1 MLGKNAGQASVR
13 YKTFS
18 VDQHRSASQVL
29 PKVRLFSAFSN
40 ALDFSAAFNK
50 LYILLFSVCVCVR
63 VNYGVNFLLQ
73 SFSGRRKSEK
83 CFILLDGFW
92 YFFLN

>member
-50 LYILLFSVCVCVR
+50 FYILLFSVCLCVSVQLR
-63 VNYGVNFLLQ
+63 DFILQ
-73 SFSGRRKSEK
+73 SFSARRKSEK
-83 CFILLDGFW
+83 CFTLLDGFW
-92 YFFLN
+92 